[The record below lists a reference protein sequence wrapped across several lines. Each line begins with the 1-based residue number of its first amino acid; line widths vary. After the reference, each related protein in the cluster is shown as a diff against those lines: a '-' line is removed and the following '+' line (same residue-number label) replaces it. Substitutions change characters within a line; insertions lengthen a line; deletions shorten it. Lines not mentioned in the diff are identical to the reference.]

1 MTLGTR
7 NSDTKQGRGS
17 VKAGIPAGGEMHEDR
32 RSQGAPQACLMVV
45 YGTDLG
51 ARVEVSR
58 GGVRIGRGPRN
69 DLVLRLDAVS
79 RNHARISQD
88 EGKGFVI
95 TDEGST
101 NGTFVNDVRVNEAVL
116 QDGDLIKVGRARL
129 KFMMGSNIEA
139 DYHREVFRIM
149 TLDGLTNV
157 YNKAYFM
164 EVLERECNRAKRY
177 TRDLALIRMSLSNPG
192 RELVGRDPS
201 AGDDIFRNIV
211 AKVRER
217 LRREDI
223 VGRVRRDDLAILL
236 PEIGLSGARV
246 AAEKIR
252 QIVLSEHPM
261 VDGNP
266 VKIGVSMGIACEVPQ
281 VVVASNLYKSAL
293 QALNRAK
300 QAGANVI
307 ST

>member
-1 MTLGTR
+1 
-7 NSDTKQGRGS
+7 
-17 VKAGIPAGGEMHEDR
+17 
-32 RSQGAPQACLMVV
+32 
-45 YGTDLG
+45 
-51 ARVEVSR
+51 
-58 GGVRIGRGPRN
+58 
-69 DLVLRLDAVS
+69 
-79 RNHARISQD
+79 
-88 EGKGFVI
+88 
-95 TDEGST
+95 
-101 NGTFVNDVRVNEAVL
+101 
-116 QDGDLIKVGRARL
+116 
-129 KFMMGSNIEA
+129 
-139 DYHREVFRIM
+139 
-149 TLDGLTNV
+149 
-157 YNKAYFM
+157 
-164 EVLERECNRAKRY
+164 
-177 TRDLALIRMSLSNPG
+177 MSLSNPG
-192 RELVGRDPS
+192 RELVGRVPS

-281 VVVASNLYKSAL
+281 AVVAGNLYKSAL